1 MYQLL
6 KLVGNDIHAE
16 EETKL
21 QLVERRLKGEKRSLG
36 QIKERG
42 E

>member
-6 KLVGNDIHAE
+6 KLIGNNTHAE

-21 QLVERRLKGEKRSLG
+21 QLVERRLKSE
-36 QIKERG
+36 E
-42 E
+42 